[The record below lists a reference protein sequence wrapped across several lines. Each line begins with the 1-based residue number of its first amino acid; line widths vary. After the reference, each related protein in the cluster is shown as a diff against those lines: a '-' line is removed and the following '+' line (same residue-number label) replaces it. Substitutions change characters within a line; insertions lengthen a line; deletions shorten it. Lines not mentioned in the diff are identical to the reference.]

1 VILQVKFWGE
11 RSSASSIALLLF
23 TLSFSARRVRTN
35 RLLSRPILLDYPG
48 KGQVFRGNISFSNVP
63 GIRRGP
69 CRPTAHVRLT
79 ALLAGAVVISQ
90 ILSPVISLAQRQS
103 TPPPASRGSSN
114 SSALLDQ
121 AKKLVQGG
129 DAQGALSVLQDADI
143 HGANASDI
151 HAVRG
156 ICLALLS
163 KPIESAA
170 EFEQAIRLRPNYA
183 PNYFSSGLAYATFNN
198 LDRALDRLSVAL
210 KLDPSLPGVRY
221 NYALVLARAGKYA
234 ESEKEVNLEL
244 ESKGPRTESPLDL
257 SRLKARDAYY
267 QKKWQDTIDAYRKTL
282 DLGPEWPEAYAAVGE
297 ALFSL
302 NRSEESTATLEK
314 AASLDPENEVPHALL
329 GKLYQDSGK
338 QDKAITELE
347 TAHRL
352 APTDREVT
360 YRLYRIY
367 SLKGDS
373 VNTPRLQ
380 KDLEDLLASTHAEAD
395 SETKAMVLNNSG
407 IELEKKGDL
416 AGALEHYDQAAKTD
430 VSNLVFQRN
439 AALVLCK
446 SGRAEEAIR
455 RLRDILSIDADDAET
470 LQILA
475 VANEVAAGRV
485 GVKRTL
491 PAAQASH

>member
-1 VILQVKFWGE
+1 MSTSRFG
-11 RSSASSIALLLF
+11 RSLYRSAA
-23 TLSFSARRVRTN
+23 
-35 RLLSRPILLDYPG
+35 
-48 KGQVFRGNISFSNVP
+48 KGYV
-63 GIRRGP
+63 
-69 CRPTAHVRLT
+69 
-79 ALLAGAVVISQ
+79 LLAMSGLVGQ
-90 ILSPVISLAQRQS
+90 TLSPVRLAQRE
-103 TPPPASRGSSN
+103 TKVAPASRASSDTV
-114 SSALLDQ
+114 ALLDQ
-121 AKKLVQGG
+121 AKKLVHDG
-129 DAQGALSVLQDADI
+129 DPQSALSILEQADV
-143 HGANASDI
+143 HGAHASDI
-151 HAVRG
+151 HAMKG

-170 EFEQAIRLRPNYA
+170 EFELAIALRPNYA
-183 PNYFSSGLAYATFNN
+183 PNYFSSGLAYASFNN
-198 LDRALDRLSVAL
+198 LDRAIERFSVAL
-210 KLDPSLPGVRY
+210 KLDSSLPGLRY
-221 NYALVLARAGKYA
+221 NYALVMARAGKYA
-234 ESEKEVNLEL
+234 ESEKEVNLEF

-257 SRLKARDAYY
+257 WRLKARDAYY

-282 DLGPEWPEAYAAVGE
+282 DLGPEWPEAYAAIGE

-302 NRSEESTATLEK
+302 NRSEESMATLEK
-314 AASLDPENEVPHALL
+314 AASLDAENEVPHALL

-352 APTDREVT
+352 MPTDREVT

-373 VNTPRLQ
+373 VNGTRLQ
-380 KDLEDLLASTHAEAD
+380 KDLESLLASTHAEAD

-407 IELEKKGDL
+407 IELEEKGDL

-446 SGRAEEAIR
+446 TGRAEEAIR

-475 VANEVAAGRV
+475 VANEVAAGKV

>member
-1 VILQVKFWGE
+1 MLAMAGLIGQ
-11 RSSASSIALLLF
+11 
-23 TLSFSARRVRTN
+23 TFSPA
-35 RLLSRPILLDYPG
+35 
-48 KGQVFRGNISFSNVP
+48 
-63 GIRRGP
+63 
-69 CRPTAHVRLT
+69 
-79 ALLAGAVVISQ
+79 
-90 ILSPVISLAQRQS
+90 SLAQRQS
-103 TPPPASRGSSN
+103 KVPPASTASSDTTM
-114 SSALLDQ
+114 LLDQ
-121 AKKLVQGG
+121 AKKLVHDG
-129 DAQGALSVLQDADI
+129 DPQSALSILEQADV
-143 HGANASDI
+143 HGPHASDI
-151 HAVRG
+151 HAMKG

-183 PNYFSSGLAYATFNN
+183 PNYFSSGLAYASFNN
-198 LDRALDRLSVAL
+198 LDRAIERLSVAL
-210 KLDPSLPGVRY
+210 KLDPSLPELRY
-221 NYALVLARAGKYA
+221 NYALVLARAQKYA
-234 ESEKEVNLEL
+234 ESEKEVSLEL
-244 ESKGPRTESPLDL
+244 EKKDPTESALDL
-257 SRLKARDAYY
+257 WRLKARDAYY

-282 DLGPEWPEAYAAVGE
+282 NLGPEWPEAYAAIGE

-302 NRSEESTATLEK
+302 NRPEESMATLEK
-314 AASLDPENEVPHALL
+314 AASLDPENEITHALL

-352 APTDREVT
+352 MPSDREVT

-373 VNTPRLQ
+373 INAPRLQ

-416 AGALEHYDQAAKTD
+416 AGALEHYDEAAKTD

-446 SGRAEEAIR
+446 TGRAEEAIR
-455 RLRDILSIDADDAET
+455 RLRDILTLDADDAVT

-475 VANEVAAGRV
+475 VANEVAAGNL
-485 GVKRTL
+485 GVKKNL
-491 PAAQASH
+491 PSPQTSH

>member
-1 VILQVKFWGE
+1 VP
-11 RSSASSIALLLF
+11 
-23 TLSFSARRVRTN
+23 RR
-35 RLLSRPILLDYPG
+35 
-48 KGQVFRGNISFSNVP
+48 NISFSNVSGVP
-63 GIRRGP
+63 EVQG
-69 CRPTAHVRLT
+69 RPKANARLK
-79 ALLAGAVVISQ
+79 ALLGGAIALSQ
-90 ILSPVISLAQRQS
+90 IVSPPKGAPQQPS
-103 TPPPASRGSSN
+103 TPPATGRASSS

-121 AKKLVQGG
+121 AKKLVQDG
-129 DAQGALSVLQDADI
+129 DPQGALSIIEQADV
-143 HGANASDI
+143 HGPHASDI
-151 HAVRG
+151 HAMKG

-183 PNYFSSGLAYATFNN
+183 PNYFSSGLAYASFNN
-198 LDRALDRLSVAL
+198 LDRAIERLSVAL
-210 KLDPSLPGVRY
+210 KLDPSLPGLRY

-234 ESEKEVNLEL
+234 ESEKEVSLEL
-244 ESKGPRTESPLDL
+244 EKKDPTESLLDL
-257 SRLKARDAYY
+257 WRLKARDAYY

-282 DLGPEWPEAYAAVGE
+282 DLGPEWPEAYAAIGE

-302 NRSEESTATLEK
+302 NRSEESMATLEK
-314 AASLDPENEVPHALL
+314 AASLDPENEITRALL
-329 GKLYQDSGK
+329 GKLYQDFGK
-338 QDKAITELE
+338 EDKAITELE

-352 APTDREVT
+352 MPSDREVT

-373 VNTPRLQ
+373 VNGPRLA
-380 KDLEDLLASTHAEAD
+380 KDLEDLLASTHAEAN

-416 AGALEHYDQAAKTD
+416 AGALEHYDEAAKTD

-439 AALVLCK
+439 AALILCK
-446 SGRAEEAIR
+446 TGRAEEAIR

-475 VANEVAAGRV
+475 VANEVAAGNA
-485 GVKRTL
+485 GVKKTL

>member
-1 VILQVKFWGE
+1 VP
-11 RSSASSIALLLF
+11 
-23 TLSFSARRVRTN
+23 RR
-35 RLLSRPILLDYPG
+35 
-48 KGQVFRGNISFSNVP
+48 NISFSNVSGVP
-63 GIRRGP
+63 EVQG
-69 CRPTAHVRLT
+69 RPKANARLK
-79 ALLAGAVVISQ
+79 ALLGGAIALSQ
-90 ILSPVISLAQRQS
+90 IVSPPKGVPQQPS
-103 TPPPASRGSSN
+103 TPPATGRASSS

-121 AKKLVQGG
+121 AKKLVQDG
-129 DAQGALSVLQDADI
+129 DPQGALSIIEQADV
-143 HGANASDI
+143 HGPHASDI
-151 HAVRG
+151 HAMKG

-183 PNYFSSGLAYATFNN
+183 PNYFSSGLAYASFNN
-198 LDRALDRLSVAL
+198 LDRAIERLSVAL
-210 KLDPSLPGVRY
+210 KLDPSLPGLRY

-234 ESEKEVNLEL
+234 ESEKEVSLEL
-244 ESKGPRTESPLDL
+244 EKKDPTESPLDL
-257 SRLKARDAYY
+257 WRLKARDAYY

-282 DLGPEWPEAYAAVGE
+282 DLGPEWPEAYAAIGE

-302 NRSEESTATLEK
+302 NRSEESMATLEK
-314 AASLDPENEVPHALL
+314 AASLDPENEITHALL
-329 GKLYQDSGK
+329 GKLYQDFGK
-338 QDKAITELE
+338 EDKAITELE

-352 APTDREVT
+352 MPSDREVT

-373 VNTPRLQ
+373 VNGPRLA
-380 KDLEDLLASTHAEAD
+380 KDLEDLLASTHAEAN

-416 AGALEHYDQAAKTD
+416 AGALEHYDEAAKTD

-439 AALVLCK
+439 AALILCK
-446 SGRAEEAIR
+446 TGRAEEAIR

-475 VANEVAAGRV
+475 VANEVAAGNA
-485 GVKRTL
+485 GVKKTL

>member
-1 VILQVKFWGE
+1 M
-11 RSSASSIALLLF
+11 S
-23 TLSFSARRVRTN
+23 RR
-35 RLLSRPILLDYPG
+35 
-48 KGQVFRGNISFSNVP
+48 NISSSNISGVP
-63 GIRRGP
+63 EVQG
-69 CRPTAHVRLT
+69 RPKAPVRLRP
-79 ALLAGAVVISQ
+79 LLAGALVFSQ
-90 ILSPVISLAQRQS
+90 IFLPVISPARQQS
-103 TPPPASRGSSN
+103 TPPAAGRTSSS

-121 AKKLVQGG
+121 AKKLVQEG
-129 DAQGALSVLQDADI
+129 DPQGALSILQDADV

-151 HAVRG
+151 HAVKG

-163 KPIESAA
+163 KPIESAD

-183 PNYFSSGLAYATFNN
+183 PNYFSSGLAYASFNN
-198 LDRALDRLSVAL
+198 LDRAIERLSVAL
-210 KLDPSLPGVRY
+210 KLDPSLPGLRY

-234 ESEKEVNLEL
+234 ESEKEVSLEL
-244 ESKGPRTESPLDL
+244 EKKDPTESRLDL
-257 SRLKARDAYY
+257 WRLKARDAYY

-282 DLGPEWPEAYAAVGE
+282 DLGPEWPEAYAAIGE

-302 NRSEESTATLEK
+302 NRTEESMATLEK
-314 AASLDPENEVPHALL
+314 AASLDAENEIPHALL

-352 APTDREVT
+352 MPSDREVT

-373 VNTPRLQ
+373 VNGPRLQ
-380 KDLEDLLASTHAEAD
+380 KDLEDLLASTHAEAN

-416 AGALEHYDQAAKTD
+416 AGALEHYDEAAKTD
-430 VSNLVFQRN
+430 VFNLVFQRN
-439 AALVLCK
+439 AALILCK
-446 SGRAEEAIR
+446 TGRAEEAIR

-475 VANEVAAGRV
+475 VANEVAAGNA
-485 GVKRTL
+485 GVKKTL

>member
-1 VILQVKFWGE
+1 VSGVPEVQG
-11 RSSASSIALLLF
+11 
-23 TLSFSARRVRTN
+23 
-35 RLLSRPILLDYPG
+35 RP
-48 KGQVFRGNISFSNVP
+48 KAN
-63 GIRRGP
+63 
-69 CRPTAHVRLT
+69 ARLT
-79 ALLAGAVVISQ
+79 ALLGGAIAMSQ
-90 ILSPVISLAQRQS
+90 IVSPPKGAPQQRS
-103 TPPPASRGSSN
+103 TPPAAGRASSS

-121 AKKLVQGG
+121 AKKLIQEG
-129 DAQGALSVLQDADI
+129 DPQDALSILLDADVR
-143 HGANASDI
+143 GANASDI
-151 HAVRG
+151 HAVKG

-163 KPIESAA
+163 KPVESAA
-170 EFEQAIRLRPNYA
+170 EFEQAIALRPNYA
-183 PNYFSSGLAYATFNN
+183 PNYLSSGLAYASFNN
-198 LDRALDRLSVAL
+198 LDQAIERLSVAL
-210 KLDPSLPGVRY
+210 KLDPSLPGLRY

-257 SRLKARDAYY
+257 WRLKARDAYY

-282 DLGPEWPEAYAAVGE
+282 DLGPEWPEAYAAIGE

-302 NRSEESTATLEK
+302 NRSQESMAMLER

-329 GKLYQDSGK
+329 GKLYQDAGK
-338 QDKAITELE
+338 QDKAIAELE
-347 TAHRL
+347 AAHRL
-352 APTDREVT
+352 MPSDREVT

-367 SLKGDS
+367 SLRGDS
-373 VNTPRLQ
+373 VNGPRLQ
-380 KDLEDLLASTHAEAD
+380 KDLEDLLASTHAEAN

-446 SGRAEEAIR
+446 TGRAEEAIR
-455 RLRDILSIDADDAET
+455 RLRDILLIDADDAET

-475 VANEVAAGRV
+475 VANEVAAGNA
-485 GVKRTL
+485 GVKKTL

>member
-1 VILQVKFWGE
+1 MSILNSV
-11 RSSASSIALLLF
+11 
-23 TLSFSARRVRTN
+23 
-35 RLLSRPILLDYPG
+35 PG
-48 KGQVFRGNISFSNVP
+48 KCMSRSRKRSL
-63 GIRRGP
+63 
-69 CRPTAHVRLT
+69 CRSATKGYF
-79 ALLAGAVVISQ
+79 LLAVLGLSGQA
-90 ILSPVISLAQRQS
+90 LSPMSLAQRD
-103 TPPPASRGSSN
+103 TRPPSASKASVDTG
-114 SSALLDQ
+114 ALLDQ
-121 AKKLVQGG
+121 AKKLVQDG
-129 DAQGALSVLQDADI
+129 DPQSALSALEQADA
-143 HGANASDI
+143 HGAHASDI
-151 HAVRG
+151 HAMKA
-156 ICLALLS
+156 ICFALLS
-163 KPIESAA
+163 KPVESAA

-183 PNYFSSGLAYATFNN
+183 PNYLSSGLAYASFNN
-198 LDRALDRLSVAL
+198 LDRAIERLSVAL
-210 KLDPSLPGVRY
+210 KLDPSLPGLRY

-244 ESKGPRTESPLDL
+244 ESKDAATESLLDL
-257 SRLKARDAYY
+257 WRLKARDAYY
-267 QKKWQDTIDAYRKTL
+267 QKKWQDTIDAYQKTL
-282 DLGPEWPEAYAAVGE
+282 TLGPEWPEAYAAIGE
-297 ALFSL
+297 GLFSL

-329 GKLYQDSGK
+329 GRLYQDSGK
-338 QDKAITELE
+338 QDKAIAELE

-352 APTDREVT
+352 APSDREVT

-373 VNTPRLQ
+373 VNGPRLQ
-380 KDLEDLLASTHAEAD
+380 KDLETLLASTHAEAD

-407 IELEKKGDL
+407 VELEKKGDL

-446 SGRAEEAIR
+446 TGRAEEAIR

-475 VANEVAAGRV
+475 VANEVAAGNV
-485 GVKRTL
+485 GVKKTL

>member
-1 VILQVKFWGE
+1 VSK
-11 RSSASSIALLLF
+11 R
-23 TLSFSARRVRTN
+23 
-35 RLLSRPILLDYPG
+35 
-48 KGQVFRGNISFSNVP
+48 NISFSNVSGVP
-63 GIRRGP
+63 EVQG
-69 CRPTAHVRLT
+69 RPKANARVK
-79 ALLAGAVVISQ
+79 ALLSGAIAMSQ
-90 ILSPVISLAQRQS
+90 IVSPPKGTPQQRS
-103 TPPPASRGSSN
+103 APPVAGRASSS

-121 AKKLVQGG
+121 AKKLVQQ
-129 DAQGALSVLQDADI
+129 DDPQGALSILQDADV

-151 HAVRG
+151 HAVKG
-156 ICLALLS
+156 ICLALLA

-183 PNYFSSGLAYATFNN
+183 PNYLSSGLAYASFNN
-198 LDRALDRLSVAL
+198 LDRAIERLSVAL
-210 KLDPSLPGVRY
+210 KLDPSLPGLRY

-234 ESEKEVNLEL
+234 ESEKEVSVEL
-244 ESKGPRTESPLDL
+244 EKKDATESPLDL
-257 SRLKARDAYY
+257 WRLKARDAYY

-282 DLGPEWPEAYAAVGE
+282 DVGPEWPEAYAAIGE

-302 NRSEESTATLEK
+302 NRSEESMATLEK
-314 AASLDPENEVPHALL
+314 AASLDPNNEIPHALL
-329 GKLYQDSGK
+329 GRLYQDSGK

-352 APTDREVT
+352 MPSDREVT

-373 VNTPRLQ
+373 VNGPRLE
-380 KDLEDLLASTHAEAD
+380 KDLADLLASTHAEAN

-416 AGALEHYDQAAKTD
+416 AGALEHYDEAAKTD
-430 VSNLVFQRN
+430 VYNLVFQRN
-439 AALVLCK
+439 AALILCK
-446 SGRAEEAIR
+446 TGRAEEAIR

-475 VANEVAAGRV
+475 VANELAAGNL
-485 GVKRTL
+485 GVKKNL
-491 PAAQASH
+491 PSPQTSH

>member
-1 VILQVKFWGE
+1 VD
-11 RSSASSIALLLF
+11 RP
-23 TLSFSARRVRTN
+23 TLVA
-35 RLLSRPILLDYPG
+35 DDPG
-48 KGQVFRGNISFSNVP
+48 KHQVSRRHISFSNVSGVP
-63 GIRRGP
+63 EVHG
-69 CRPTAHVRLT
+69 RPKANARLT
-79 ALLAGAVVISQ
+79 ALLGGAIAISQ
-90 ILSPVISLAQRQS
+90 IVSPPKGAPQQRS
-103 TPPPASRGSSN
+103 TPPAAGRASSS

-121 AKKLVQGG
+121 AKKLVQEG
-129 DAQGALSVLQDADI
+129 DPQGALSILLDADVR
-143 HGANASDI
+143 GADASDI
-151 HAVRG
+151 HAVKG

-163 KPIESAA
+163 KPVESAA

-183 PNYFSSGLAYATFNN
+183 PNYLSSGLAYASFNN
-198 LDRALDRLSVAL
+198 LDRAIERLSVAL
-210 KLDPSLPGVRY
+210 KLDPSLPGLRY

-244 ESKGPRTESPLDL
+244 ENKGSGPASPLDL
-257 SRLKARDAYY
+257 WRLKARDAYY

-282 DLGPEWPEAYAAVGE
+282 DLGPEWPEAYAAIGE

-302 NRSEESTATLEK
+302 NRSEESLAMLEK
-314 AASLDPENEVPHALL
+314 AAGSDPENEVPHALL

-338 QDKAITELE
+338 QEKAIAELE

-352 APTDREVT
+352 MPTDREVT

-373 VNTPRLQ
+373 VNGPRLQ
-380 KDLEDLLASTHAEAD
+380 KDLETLLANNHAEAE

-407 IELEKKGDL
+407 VELEKKGDF
-416 AGALEHYDQAAKTD
+416 AGALENYDQAAKTD
-430 VSNLVFQRN
+430 VYNLVFQRN

-446 SGRAEEAIR
+446 TGRAEEAIR

-475 VANEVAAGRV
+475 VANEVAAGKV

-491 PAAQASH
+491 PAAQTSH

>member
-1 VILQVKFWGE
+1 VP
-11 RSSASSIALLLF
+11 
-23 TLSFSARRVRTN
+23 RR
-35 RLLSRPILLDYPG
+35 
-48 KGQVFRGNISFSNVP
+48 NISFSNVSGVP
-63 GIRRGP
+63 EVQG
-69 CRPTAHVRLT
+69 RPKANARLK
-79 ALLAGAVVISQ
+79 ALLGGAIALSQ
-90 ILSPVISLAQRQS
+90 IVSPPKGAPQQPS
-103 TPPPASRGSSN
+103 TPPATGRASSS

-121 AKKLVQGG
+121 AKKLVQDG
-129 DAQGALSVLQDADI
+129 DPQGALSIIEQADV
-143 HGANASDI
+143 HGPHASDI
-151 HAVRG
+151 HAMKG

-183 PNYFSSGLAYATFNN
+183 PNYFSSGLAYASFNN
-198 LDRALDRLSVAL
+198 LDRAIERLSVAL
-210 KLDPSLPGVRY
+210 KLDPSLPGLRY

-234 ESEKEVNLEL
+234 ESEKEVSVEL
-244 ESKGPRTESPLDL
+244 EKKDATESPLDL
-257 SRLKARDAYY
+257 WRLKARDAYY

-282 DLGPEWPEAYAAVGE
+282 ALGPEWPEAYAAIGE

-302 NRSEESTATLEK
+302 NRSEESMATLEK
-314 AASLDPENEVPHALL
+314 AASLDPNNEIPHALL
-329 GKLYQDSGK
+329 GRLYQDSGK

-352 APTDREVT
+352 MPSDREVT

-373 VNTPRLQ
+373 VNGPRLE
-380 KDLEDLLASTHAEAD
+380 KDLADLLASTHAEAN

-416 AGALEHYDQAAKTD
+416 AGALEHYDEAAKTD
-430 VSNLVFQRN
+430 VYNLVFQRN
-439 AALVLCK
+439 AALILCK
-446 SGRAEEAIR
+446 TGRAEEAIR

-475 VANEVAAGRV
+475 VANEVAAGNP
-485 GVKRTL
+485 GVKKNL
-491 PAAQASH
+491 PSPQTSH

>member
-1 VILQVKFWGE
+1 MSTSRIRRLLHT
-11 RSSASSIALLLF
+11 SATRAYLLLVM
-23 TLSFSARRVRTN
+23 T
-35 RLLSRPILLDYPG
+35 G
-48 KGQVFRGNISFSNVP
+48 
-63 GIRRGP
+63 
-69 CRPTAHVRLT
+69 
-79 ALLAGAVVISQ
+79 LAGKVP
-90 ILSPVISLAQRQS
+90 SPVAIAQRQGMV
-103 TPPPASRGSSN
+103 PPASRGSS
-114 SSALLDQ
+114 SSSVLLDQ
-121 AKKLVQGG
+121 AKKLVQEG
-129 DAQGALSVLQDADI
+129 DPQGALSLLQEADV
-143 HGANASDI
+143 HGASASDM
-151 HAVRG
+151 HAMRG

-183 PNYFSSGLAYATFNN
+183 PNYFSSGLAYASFNN

-221 NYALVLARAGKYA
+221 NYALVLARAQKFA
-234 ESEKEVNLEL
+234 ESEKQVNLEL
-244 ESKGPRTESPLDL
+244 ESKAPRTESVGYLW
-257 SRLKARDAYY
+257 RLKARDAYY

-282 DLGPEWPEAYAAVGE
+282 ELDPDWAEAYAAIGE

-302 NRSEESTATLEK
+302 NRSEESMTTLEK

-329 GKLYQDSGK
+329 GKLYQDAGK
-338 QDKAITELE
+338 QDKAISEFE

-352 APTDREVT
+352 MPNDREVV

-373 VNTPRLQ
+373 VNGPRLQ
-380 KDLEDLLASTHAEAD
+380 KELEDLLAGNRAEAD
-395 SETKAMVLNNSG
+395 SETKAMVSNNTG
-407 IELEKKGDL
+407 VELEKKGDL
-416 AGALEHYDQAAKTD
+416 AGALEHFDQAAKTD
-430 VSNLVFQRN
+430 VANLVFQRN

-446 SGRAEEAIR
+446 TGRAEEAIR

-475 VANEVAAGRV
+475 VANEVVAGNV